1 MGAPQARLSDLAGR
15 LKDLGHDVRVL
26 TALPNYPTGR
36 ILKGYPR
43 FYIREK
49 RDGMHVWRCWI
60 LPTIRSSLFHRLV
73 CYLSFCLSSLVV
85 GLVQSPRADV
95 IITESPPLF
104 LAVSG
109 WLLATSKKARW
120 ILNVSD
126 LWPDSAKYIG
136 MVREGSLTYRV
147 LQCLA
152 HFLYRQAW
160 LVTGQSKEIVEE
172 IQNQVPSVQPYHL
185 SNGVD
190 TQFFQPKHR
199 EEKIRQR
206 YLKDGEVAFVY
217 AGLHGLFQGLE
228 QVLRAAERL
237 RKDRVRFILFGDGP
251 DKDTLV
257 KKVQGLGLDNT
268 DLYPP
273 VPHKQI
279 PPILASMDVAV
290 VPLKSR
296 IRGAVPSK
304 IYEAMASG
312 IPILLLADGEAM
324 EIVREARA
332 GVTVNPGDIDGLVS
346 AVRRLASQSG
356 WRREIGEAGRLA
368 ALKRYD
374 RLTIAKK
381 FEAVLRK
388 GERGLV

>member
-1 MGAPQARLSDLAGR
+1 
-15 LKDLGHDVRVL
+15 
-26 TALPNYPTGR
+26 
-36 ILKGYPR
+36 
-43 FYIREK
+43 
-49 RDGMHVWRCWI
+49 
-60 LPTIRSSLFHRLV
+60 
-73 CYLSFCLSSLVV
+73 
-85 GLVQSPRADV
+85 
-95 IITESPPLF
+95 
-104 LAVSG
+104 
-109 WLLATSKKARW
+109 
-120 ILNVSD
+120 
-126 LWPDSAKYIG
+126 
-136 MVREGSLTYRV
+136 
-147 LQCLA
+147 
-152 HFLYRQAW
+152 
-160 LVTGQSKEIVEE
+160 
-172 IQNQVPSVQPYHL
+172 
-185 SNGVD
+185 
-190 TQFFQPKHR
+190 
-199 EEKIRQR
+199 
-206 YLKDGEVAFVY
+206 VY
-217 AGLHGLFQGLE
+217 AGLHGLFQGLD

-257 KKVQGLGLDNT
+257 KKVQGLGLDNI
-268 DLYPP
+268 DFYPP
-273 VPHKQI
+273 VPHKQM

-312 IPILLLADGEAM
+312 IPILLVADGEAM